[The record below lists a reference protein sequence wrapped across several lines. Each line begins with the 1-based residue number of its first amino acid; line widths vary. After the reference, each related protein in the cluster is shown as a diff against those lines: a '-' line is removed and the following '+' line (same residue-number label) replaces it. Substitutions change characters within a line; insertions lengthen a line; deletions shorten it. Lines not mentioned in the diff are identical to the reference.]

1 MIIIL
6 IIGFITLI
14 YYVGSINV
22 NSLYILN
29 TSITKYNIIARELH
43 CDDLETVIQR
53 QALNKSIILFCTDS
67 GYINLFLNAYYASQL
82 KEYRNLVVTCFDRH
96 CYRTLSDLK
105 IPVAIL
111 DIANNNSINTQTAS
125 TWGTKAFQ
133 NKVQWKLVMLMRA
146 LDLNIKV
153 LYVDSDI
160 ILLKK
165 PFAYLNSIQGYDLI
179 AQKDTTICSGFMY
192 LHPTS
197 KTKALIKKAAIL
209 RPKLKNA
216 GDQKA
221 ILTAVREFPTIKTF
235 LLPIELFSSGE
246 NFFNTHSY
254 YWDPI
259 NSTQIMIHNNY
270 VIGTNN
276 KLFRF
281 KELKMYKLDVNGEYS
296 NPNGKYL
303 TIENWSKVYAIS
315 LNYRK

>member
-1 MIIIL
+1 M
-6 IIGFITLI
+6 
-14 YYVGSINV
+14 NV
-22 NSLYILN
+22 SSLYILN
-29 TSITKYNIIARELH
+29 TSSTGYNVSARVFHYEE
-43 CDDLETVIQR
+43 LETVIQR
-53 QALNKSIILFCTDS
+53 KALNKSILLFCTDS
-67 GYINLFLNAYYASQL
+67 GYINLFLNTYYASQL
-82 KEYRNLVVTCFDRH
+82 KDYGNLVVTCFDRH
-96 CYRTLSDLK
+96 CYRTLSDLN

-111 DIANNNSINTQTAS
+111 NIADNDSINTKTAS

-146 LDLNIKV
+146 LDLNITV

-160 ILLKK
+160 ILLKN
-165 PFAYLNSIQGYDLI
+165 PFPYLNSIQGYDLI

-192 LHPTS
+192 LHPTNI
-197 KTKALIKKAAIL
+197 TKALINKAAIL
-209 RPKLKNA
+209 RPKLENA

-246 NFFNTHSY
+246 NFFDTHSY

-259 NSTQIMIHNNY
+259 NTTQIMIHNNY

-303 TIENWSKVYAIS
+303 TIEKWSKVYTLF
-315 LNYRK
+315 LNNRE